1 MNEQSPIR
9 RKHSAELKARVLS
22 ECREPRASI
31 AAVALAHGLNANLVR
46 KWLVGRG
53 LGRPSLESPELVQPE
68 LVMRAAATGEPVTGR
83 ALEGPFVALQMPDA
97 GPQVIEIEIELSR
110 GERRLKVNWPAAQ
123 AESCAAWL
131 RELAAGVTK

>member
-1 MNEQSPIR
+1 MNEQNPIR

-22 ECREPRASI
+22 ECREPGASI

-53 LGRPSLESPELVQPE
+53 LGRPSGESAELVQPS
-68 LVMRAAATGEPVTGR
+68 LVMRA
-83 ALEGPFVALQMPDA
+83 ALQMPDA
-97 GPQVIEIEIELSR
+97 GPQAIQIELSR
-110 GERRLKVNWPAAQ
+110 GERRLKVSWPAAQ

>member
-1 MNEQSPIR
+1 MR
-9 RKHSAELKARVLS
+9 RKHSAELKARVLR
-22 ECREPRASI
+22 ECREPGASI

-53 LGRPSLESPELVQPE
+53 LGRPSGESAELERASSD
-68 LVMRAAATGEPVTGR
+68 MRAAVNGAPGAGR
-83 ALEGPFVALQMPDA
+83 APQGPFVALQMPNA
-97 GPQVIEIEIELSR
+97 GAQAIEIELSR

-123 AESCAAWL
+123 AQACVAWL

>member
-1 MNEQSPIR
+1 MNEQSLIR

-22 ECREPRASI
+22 ECREPGASI
-31 AAVALAHGLNANLVR
+31 AAVAVAHGLNANLVR

-53 LGRPSLESPELVQPE
+53 LGRPNRESAESESPA
-68 LVMRAAATGEPVTGR
+68 LVMRTAVSGGPSAGR
-83 ALEGPFVALQMPDA
+83 APQGPFVALQRPDA
-97 GPQVIEIEIELSR
+97 SPQAIEIELSR
-110 GERRLKVNWPAAQ
+110 GERRLKVNWPAMQ

>member
-22 ECREPRASI
+22 ECQKPGASI

-53 LGRPSLESPELVQPE
+53 LGRPNLESAELE
-68 LVMRAAATGEPVTGR
+68 RASSVMRGAVNGEPVAGR
-83 ALEGPFVALQMPDA
+83 VPQGPFVGLQMPNA
-97 GPQVIEIEIELSR
+97 GPQAIQIELSR

>member
-1 MNEQSPIR
+1 MNEQSLIR

-53 LGRPSLESPELVQPE
+53 LGRPSLDPAELE
-68 LVMRAAATGEPVTGR
+68 RASLVMRAAVNGAPGAGR
-83 ALEGPFVALQMPDA
+83 APQGPFVALQMPNA
-97 GPQVIEIEIELSR
+97 GPQAIEIELSS
-110 GERRLKVNWPAAQ
+110 GERRLKVNWPAVQ
-123 AESCAAWL
+123 RQSE
-131 RELAAGVTK
+131 

>member
-1 MNEQSPIR
+1 MNEQNPIR

-22 ECREPRASI
+22 ECREPGASI

-53 LGRPSLESPELVQPE
+53 LGRPSGESAELVQPS
-68 LVMRAAATGEPVTGR
+68 LVMRAAVNGAPGGGR
-83 ALEGPFVALQMPDA
+83 APQGPFVALQMPDA
-97 GPQVIEIEIELSR
+97 GPQAIQIELSR
-110 GERRLKVNWPAAQ
+110 GERRLTVSWPAAQ

>member
-1 MNEQSPIR
+1 MNEQSRIR

-22 ECREPRASI
+22 ECREPGASI

-53 LGRPSLESPELVQPE
+53 LGRPSPEVDGAPS
-68 LVMRAAATGEPVTGR
+68 AGR
-83 ALEGPFVALQMPDA
+83 APQGPFVALQMPSA
-97 GPQVIEIEIELSR
+97 GPQAIEIELSR
-110 GERRLKVNWPAAQ
+110 GERRLKVSWPAAQ
-123 AESCAAWL
+123 AQACAAWL

>member
-1 MNEQSPIR
+1 MSEPSPIR
-9 RKHSAELKARVLS
+9 RKHSAELKARVLR

-53 LGRPSLESPELVQPE
+53 LGRLSGESAELVQPS
-68 LVMRAAATGEPVTGR
+68 LVMRAAQNGAPGAGPQ
-83 ALEGPFVALQMPDA
+83 GPFVALQMPNA
-97 GPQVIEIEIELSR
+97 GPQAIEIELSS

>member
-1 MNEQSPIR
+1 MNEQNPIR

-22 ECREPRASI
+22 ECREPGASI

-53 LGRPSLESPELVQPE
+53 LGRPNLESPELVRPG
-68 LVMRAAATGEPVTGR
+68 LVMRTAAIGEPVAGR
-83 ALEGPFVALQMPDA
+83 APQGPFVGLQMPNA
-97 GPQVIEIEIELSR
+97 GPQAIQIELSR
-110 GERRLKVNWPAAQ
+110 GERRLKVSWPAAQ

>member
-22 ECREPRASI
+22 ECREPGASI

-46 KWLVGRG
+46 KLLVGRG
-53 LGRPSLESPELVQPE
+53 LGRPSLESAELE
-68 LVMRAAATGEPVTGR
+68 RASSVMRGAVNGEPVAGR
-83 ALEGPFVALQMPDA
+83 APQGPFVGLQMPNA
-97 GPQVIEIEIELSR
+97 GPQGIQIELSR
-110 GERRLKVNWPAAQ
+110 GERRLKVSWPAAQ

>member
-9 RKHSAELKARVLS
+9 RKHSAEFKARVLAA
-22 ECREPRASI
+22 CREPGASI

-53 LGRPSLESPELVQPE
+53 LGRPSLESAELERASP
-68 LVMRAAATGEPVTGR
+68 VMRAAVNGEPVAGR
-83 ALEGPFVALQMPDA
+83 APQGPFVALQMPNA
-97 GPQVIEIEIELSR
+97 GPQVIEIELS
-110 GERRLKVNWPAAQ
+110 GAETRLRVSWPAAQ
-123 AESCAAWL
+123 AQACAAWL